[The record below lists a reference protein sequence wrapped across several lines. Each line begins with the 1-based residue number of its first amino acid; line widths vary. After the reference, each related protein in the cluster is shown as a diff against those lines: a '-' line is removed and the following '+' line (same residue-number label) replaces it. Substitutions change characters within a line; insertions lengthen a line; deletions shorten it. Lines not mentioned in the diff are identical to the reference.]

1 MVVIILYSDT
11 MGIQNP
17 HDKFFKKVFSNKETA
32 TDYFKHYLP
41 VEISSNI
48 DFQTLM
54 QDNNSYIDE
63 ELKEYFSDLIY
74 RCRYRGK
81 NNIDLVLL
89 FEHKSYVP
97 EYPHLQ
103 LLKYLLKIW
112 ESNLKQEKKLVPVIP
127 MVFYHGKD
135 KWEMKPFAEYF
146 KNLDETL
153 TAYIPEIRYLLT
165 DLSRFTDEEI
175 KQGVFESLKTKVTLL
190 IMKNAYD
197 EERLL
202 KIFIDCLELDSLYF
216 TEEKGLPYLEAVL
229 RYLFSNV
236 EKVPIEEIQKKIA
249 AISVRGGEFAMTL
262 EEKLIEKGE
271 LQGIKKGKLEGKIEG
286 KIEGKMETAKRM
298 KEENFGL
305 DVICRLTGLSVEE
318 IQHL

>member
-1 MVVIILYSDT
+1 MD
-11 MGIQNP
+11 IQNP
-17 HDKFFKKVFSNKETA
+17 HDKFFKEVFSDKETA
-32 TDYFKHYLP
+32 IDYFKHSLP
-41 VEISSNI
+41 AEISRNI
-48 DFQTLM
+48 DFNTLK

-63 ELKEYFSDLIY
+63 ELKEYFSDLVY
-74 RCRYRGK
+74 QCRYRGK
-81 NNIDLVLL
+81 SIINLVLL

-112 ESNLKQEKKLVPVIP
+112 ENSLKQEKKLVPVIP

-197 EERLL
+197 EERLF

-216 TEEKGLPYLEAVL
+216 TQEKGLKYLESVL

-236 EKVPIEEIQKKIA
+236 EKLQIEEIQKKIA

-262 EEKLIEKGE
+262 AEKLIEKGE
-271 LQGIKKGKLEGKIEG
+271 LKGIEKGKLEGIKEG
-286 KIEGKMETAKRM
+286 ELKGKLETAQRM
-298 KEENFGL
+298 KEKGMDFNF
-305 DVICRLTGLSVEE
+305 ISEITGLSYED
-318 IQHL
+318 IKQL